1 MRTKEQ
7 VEANKAAVQKQ
18 IDELR
23 DTPIKSVFNN
33 VEGAISLED
42 YSKRSQTLSRLLTE
56 AESYYDAGE
65 QVVVVY
71 DSKFHRRGE
80 ILVVGHDKHPT
91 HVWVQKKGLAS
102 IIERDCVQLADDSH
116 PNYMLTAKEWKE
128 KHGHYK
134 QKFYF
139 AAFCALYLLLNLV
152 MIGA

>member
-18 IDELR
+18 INELYLTNIICGSQKEGLTVDE
-23 DTPIKSVFNN
+23 
-33 VEGAISLED
+33 
-42 YSKRSQTLSRLLTE
+42 YSKRSMRLHRQLND
-56 AESYYDAGE
+56 AESHYDAGE
-65 QVVVVY
+65 QVVVIH

-80 ILVVGHDKHPT
+80 VLTVNHDKHPT
-91 HVWVQKKGLAS
+91 HVWVSGNGLAS
-102 IIERDCVQLADDSH
+102 IIERDCVQLADESH
-116 PNYMLTAKEWKE
+116 PNYMMTAKEWKE

>member
-18 IDELR
+18 IDELYR
-23 DTPIKSVFNN
+23 TKIICGSQKDGLTIDEFSN
-33 VEGAISLED
+33 
-42 YSKRSQTLSRLLTE
+42 RSMKLHRQWTE

-65 QVVVVY
+65 QVLVIH

-80 ILVVGHDKHPT
+80 ILEVNHDNHPT
-91 HVWVQKKGLAS
+91 HVWVHSKGLGS
-102 IIERDCVQLADDSH
+102 IIERDCVRLADDSH
-116 PNYMLTAKEWKE
+116 PNYMMTVKEWKE